1 MKFMLGRFGAERDL
15 TCQTENGLMTF
26 SSKDGVLA
34 RRLYC
39 RGHWDVP
46 FVENCLSQLVNQGL
60 VKKSGNATVVNA
72 GSNIGAI
79 LTLLMR
85 KGMFESGMGFEPAPK
100 TFGYLERNVRQNGLD
115 ERVSLFQIALSD
127 RDGEGELELST
138 SNSGDHRVR
147 EVADARE
154 AYGEH
159 KRNTI
164 PVSLRTFDSIL
175 DERGIDPQSLDLFWV
190 DIQGHE
196 GRFFRGAKRALAGG
210 APVVC
215 EFWPYG
221 IERSGMGRDGYCG
234 ILEELFAGFYQLQ
247 RDGWVYRPVSKARE
261 LYDERCHELATID
274 VIYIRERN
282 GAR

>member
-1 MKFMLGRFGAERDL
+1 MKFMLGRFGSEKDL

-46 FVENCLSQLVNQGL
+46 FVEDCVAQLIGQGL
-60 VKKSGNATVVNA
+60 IKKSGNGTLVNA

-85 KGMFESGMGFEPAPK
+85 KGLFDSGMGFEPAPK
-100 TFGYLERNVRQNGLD
+100 TFGYLERNIRQNDLD
-115 ERVSLFQIALSD
+115 DRVSLFQVGLSD
-127 RDGEGELELST
+127 RDAEGTLELST

-147 EVADARE
+147 EVADARA

-159 KRNTI
+159 KRSTI
-164 PVSLRTFDSIL
+164 AVSLRRLDSIF
-175 DERGIDPQSLDLFWV
+175 EEKGIDPQSLGLFWV

-196 GRFFRGAKRALAGG
+196 GRFFHGARRALSGG

-234 ILEELFAGFYQLQ
+234 ILEDLFVGFYQLQ
-247 RDGWVYRPVSKARE
+247 QEGWVYRPIGESRD
-261 LYDERCHELATID
+261 LYDERCNELATID
-274 VIYIRERN
+274 VIYVRERD